1 MLYGVFIGIAL
12 WCLDSSPFLENC
24 EVNLSA
30 ATATFAF
37 TVWCELNR
45 RTRHGA
51 IRTIHT
57 AVTRFGFQQGMTLFA
72 LVIPLARVGGPGFC
86 FFMTAFGTSQH

>member
-1 MLYGVFIGIAL
+1 MLYGVFIGDNALVDIA
-12 WCLDSSPFLENC
+12 DSSPFLENF
-24 EVNLSA
+24 EANLSA

-37 TVWCELNR
+37 NFWCELNR

-57 AVTRFGFQQGMTLFA
+57 AVPRFGFQQGDFSL
-72 LVIPLARVGGPGFC
+72 G
-86 FFMTAFGTSQH
+86 